1 MAKTRLTKT
10 IYVYEETDR
19 DKDTFL
25 MAGNDVEY
33 CSEVGETRLVGV
45 YELKKKIKVSAKPV
59 IEVVDVK

>member
-1 MAKTRLTKT
+1 MASKLMKT
-10 IYVYEETDR
+10 IYVYEEKER
-19 DKDTFL
+19 DGEGFL

-45 YELKKKIKVSAKPV
+45 YELKKKIKVSTKPV